1 MSVLLLVG
9 CGAPQEKEDAQSK
22 QEEQVVNASDENMVV
37 FPEGAMSIGEGKVKV
52 ITPDGTSE
60 NGNIPTV
67 FIKKD
72 TLIQQV
78 ELELSN
84 FQSDKETFVFVD
96 QMYTDKHQVTS
107 TTQTTVQLKEK
118 RWKQVVIQ
126 LLQFSMKTMTRKE
139 RLLVLIKQH
148 LRQNLRLNKN
158 KKYITQKVVC
168 FLFGL
173 ECARVNNLFHF
184 LIRLNR
190 K

>member
-1 MSVLLLVG
+1 MKKFIITGLSVLLLVG

-84 FQSDKETFVFVD
+84 FRSDKETFIFVD
-96 QMYTDKHQVTS
+96 QMYTDRHQVTS

-118 RWKQVVIQ
+118 TLETGSHTITAVQYENNDPKGKVISFNQ
-126 LLQFSMKTMTRKE
+126 ATFETKPAS
-139 RLLVLIKQH
+139 
-148 LRQNLRLNKN
+148 
-158 KKYITQKVVC
+158 
-168 FLFGL
+168 
-173 ECARVNNLFHF
+173 
-184 LIRLNR
+184 
-190 K
+190 

>member
-1 MSVLLLVG
+1 MLLVG

-84 FQSDKETFVFVD
+84 FQSDKETFIFVD
-96 QMYTDKHQVTS
+96 QMYTDRHQVTS

-118 RWKQVVIQ
+118 TLETGSHTITAVQYENNDPKGKVISFNQ
-126 LLQFSMKTMTRKE
+126 ATFETKPAS
-139 RLLVLIKQH
+139 
-148 LRQNLRLNKN
+148 
-158 KKYITQKVVC
+158 
-168 FLFGL
+168 
-173 ECARVNNLFHF
+173 
-184 LIRLNR
+184 
-190 K
+190 

>member
-1 MSVLLLVG
+1 MKKFIITGLSVLLLVG
-9 CGAPQEKEDAQSK
+9 CGAPQEKEDAQSN

-118 RWKQVVIQ
+118 TLETGSHTITAVQYENNDPKGKVISFNQ
-126 LLQFSMKTMTRKE
+126 ATFETKPAS
-139 RLLVLIKQH
+139 
-148 LRQNLRLNKN
+148 
-158 KKYITQKVVC
+158 
-168 FLFGL
+168 
-173 ECARVNNLFHF
+173 
-184 LIRLNR
+184 
-190 K
+190 

>member
-1 MSVLLLVG
+1 MSVLLLVC
-9 CGAPQEKEDAQSK
+9 CGAPLEKEHAQSK
-22 QEEQVVNASDENMVV
+22 HEEQVVHASDENMVV

-118 RWKQVVIQ
+118 TLETGSHTITAVQYENNDPKGKVISFNQ
-126 LLQFSMKTMTRKE
+126 ATFETKPAS
-139 RLLVLIKQH
+139 
-148 LRQNLRLNKN
+148 
-158 KKYITQKVVC
+158 
-168 FLFGL
+168 
-173 ECARVNNLFHF
+173 
-184 LIRLNR
+184 
-190 K
+190 

>member
-84 FQSDKETFVFVD
+84 FQSDKETFIFVD
-96 QMYTDKHQVTS
+96 QMYTDRHQVTS

-118 RWKQVVIQ
+118 TLETGSHTITAVQYENNDPKGKVISFNQ
-126 LLQFSMKTMTRKE
+126 ATFETKPAS
-139 RLLVLIKQH
+139 
-148 LRQNLRLNKN
+148 
-158 KKYITQKVVC
+158 
-168 FLFGL
+168 
-173 ECARVNNLFHF
+173 
-184 LIRLNR
+184 
-190 K
+190 

>member
-1 MSVLLLVG
+1 LKKFIITGLSVLLLVG

-37 FPEGAMSIGEGKVKV
+37 FPEGAISIGEGKVKV

-84 FQSDKETFVFVD
+84 FQSDKETFIFVD

-118 RWKQVVIQ
+118 TLETGSHTITAVQYENNDPKGKVINFNQ
-126 LLQFSMKTMTRKE
+126 ATFETKP
-139 RLLVLIKQH
+139 
-148 LRQNLRLNKN
+148 
-158 KKYITQKVVC
+158 
-168 FLFGL
+168 
-173 ECARVNNLFHF
+173 AA
-184 LIRLNR
+184 
-190 K
+190 

>member
-1 MSVLLLVG
+1 MKKFIITGLSVLLLVG

-107 TTQTTVQLKEK
+107 TTQTTVKKKKKTLETGSHTITAVQYENNDPKGK
-118 RWKQVVIQ
+118 VISFNQ
-126 LLQFSMKTMTRKE
+126 ATFETKPAS
-139 RLLVLIKQH
+139 
-148 LRQNLRLNKN
+148 
-158 KKYITQKVVC
+158 
-168 FLFGL
+168 
-173 ECARVNNLFHF
+173 
-184 LIRLNR
+184 
-190 K
+190 

>member
-1 MSVLLLVG
+1 MKKFIITGLSVLLLVG

-84 FQSDKETFVFVD
+84 FQSDKETFIFVN
-96 QMYTDKHQVTS
+96 QMYTDRHQVTS

-118 RWKQVVIQ
+118 TLETGSHTITAVQYENNDPKGKVISFNQ
-126 LLQFSMKTMTRKE
+126 ATFETKPAS
-139 RLLVLIKQH
+139 
-148 LRQNLRLNKN
+148 
-158 KKYITQKVVC
+158 
-168 FLFGL
+168 
-173 ECARVNNLFHF
+173 
-184 LIRLNR
+184 
-190 K
+190 